1 MTSHPLQPFAGVII
15 TNMFT
20 LTTWESA
27 RCTKRGV
34 QKIVMVKLMKIM
46 EINDDN
52 NVTD

>member
-20 LTTWESA
+20 LTHNLGE
-27 RCTKRGV
+27 CTKRGV
-34 QKIVMVKLMKIM
+34 QKIVMVKLMKNM

-52 NVTD
+52 DGTD